1 MRHDKFLE
9 LNNMNVYVFIRS
21 ILSRLQMIETL
32 SPVKAARREKIL
44 NAGENLFRQMGV
56 RAVSMEAIA
65 QTAGMSKVT
74 LYGYFRDKETVF
86 LAVAERLSNRLQSV
100 VFEALNQTAA
110 LPNRVIAALLAKHDM
125 VQVVVRSS
133 AFSNELFANSNLIAA
148 KVFADL
154 DAKITARIGDVLV
167 QEKIPYPHET
177 ARLLFAASLGIG
189 EHVPDV
195 KEAKA
200 DIERLVRAF
209 L

>member
-9 LNNMNVYVFIRS
+9 FNNMNVYVFIRS

-65 QTAGMSKVT
+65 HQAQMSKVT
-74 LYGYFRDKETVF
+74 LYGYFRDKDAVF
-86 LAVAERLSNRLQSV
+86 LAVAQRLSLRLETT
-100 VFEALNQTAA
+100 VFEALTQSGP
-110 LPNRVIAALLAKHDM
+110 LPARVIAALLAKQNM
-125 VQVVVRSS
+125 VQAVVRSS
-133 AFSNELFANSNLIAA
+133 AFSAELFANSNLIAGTI
-148 KVFADL
+148 FADL
-154 DAKITARIGDVLV
+154 DAKITAQLGEMLAENAVP
-167 QEKIPYPHET
+167 KPHDT

-189 EHVPDV
+189 EHV
-195 KEAKA
+195 KSLHEAKA
-200 DIERLVRAF
+200 DIEQLVHAF